1 MLRSLIGAAQ
11 DAARAWLIVPPRH
24 SRRSYDLEAPG
35 GWKLRTRRRFS
46 LLERIQLKRSHAFQV
61 FADSVHVRRS
71 TDLVVPC
78 LPSEG
83 LLANLLHVL
92 EVVHRVREDASVRV
106 DWVLTGTEPGFRYG
120 HAGDDVWTALFGK
133 PGANRTA
140 SPLRAD
146 QPLDFALWGTG
157 KDYLQ
162 GRDLQAHRDAYAATL
177 LRWLPPIDR
186 SVQKTADEI
195 ARGFE
200 GRFTIGVHRRV
211 GNARV
216 ANLQVDGEVP
226 TAQQFI
232 QSVQAVARQARTTEW
247 AVFLATDDA
256 DAVDAFR
263 DAFGDRLLLQGGVQ
277 RTTADAVEVHCG
289 SPSFANAVS
298 VMVDVIV
305 LSRCT
310 VLVHASS
317 SISTIVAFMNPR
329 MSLVRVRSK
338 LLPLVTERL
347 DT

>member
-1 MLRSLIGAAQ
+1 MRFRCSPTASTFDG
-11 DAARAWLIVPPRH
+11 PP
-24 SRRSYDLEAPG
+24 
-35 GWKLRTRRRFS
+35 
-46 LLERIQLKRSHAFQV
+46 I
-61 FADSVHVRRS
+61 
-71 TDLVVPC
+71 VVPC

-106 DWVLTGTEPGFRYG
+106 DWVLTGTNP
-120 HAGDDVWTALFGK
+120 D
-133 PGANRTA
+133 
-140 SPLRAD
+140 S
-146 QPLDFALWGTG
+146 GTG
-157 KDYLQ
+157 KLATTCGPHCSASPGQ
-162 GRDLQAHRDAYAATL
+162 IERHLRCEPIGRWTSRYGEPVRTTCRVVTFRRIAMHPATL

-329 MSLVRVRSK
+329 MSLVRVRSE
-338 LLPLVTERL
+338 LLPLATERL
-347 DT
+347 DA